1 MKLKILHLL
10 SVKRDDLEFFK
21 NLYAF
26 LPISY
31 TFKPTQDGGVTPQA
45 SGHFWSN
52 SYKTEVM
59 VTSLMEMLEHGN
71 NSQRNKNENK
81 FI

>member
-1 MKLKILHLL
+1 MKLKILHRL
-10 SVKRDDLEFFK
+10 SVKRDDLKFLTICMLFFLFHVPL
-21 NLYAF
+21 NL
-26 LPISY
+26 LRME
-31 TFKPTQDGGVTPQA
+31 GVTPQA

-52 SYKTEVM
+52 SYQTEIM

>member
-1 MKLKILHLL
+1 ML
-10 SVKRDDLEFFK
+10 FF
-21 NLYAF
+21 
-26 LPISY
+26 PISY